1 MAGNHFKNGDG
12 ERSAVPPRSNGAG
25 NAGVPSGSSQ
35 NGAGNRTSPGET
47 AMFAALYEQSQ
58 KAKQAGRVGRQAFP
72 GGAGSAASSAGVRPA
87 PTGGANVAGPTGPAN
102 NANRAHNASPI
113 NSANPANSASSA
125 GDAGL
130 TGNLGTIYTGAS
142 ETGTFA
148 RLDDDGAEFKG
159 SGSKEDY
166 YDFGLNYGGDSST
179 SSTSNGLVRHRHRK
193 GERKKRRV
201 TAVVAAIVVVVLV
214 AFGVSGF
221 MLLNSAK
228 TVKSQAKETV
238 EIVGGLK
245 DKVTSG
251 DFSTLPDDA
260 KKIDELCS
268 SMKKET
274 SSPVWTMASFIPVY
288 GSDINAARTM
298 VDALSDVSS
307 GALVPM
313 ADNLAQATPGKLFQN
328 GTINVSALQAVAD
341 SLSDSSKVFKSANK
355 KVQSIG
361 DTHIA
366 QVTELV
372 DKAKDGFAVLD
383 GAVDAAEKV
392 APVLPQMLGA
402 NGQTRNYL
410 VYAMN
415 NVEIRACGGFGGSQ
429 GLISVTD
436 GQMSIG
442 DFVPRIGLSEDE
454 AVESVDEEDEAL
466 FGDHSNL
473 YNSGNTYSPDWPR
486 NSQRVAALWKS
497 QYGQDVDGVVGID
510 PVFLQYLLGL
520 VGNVSLPDGTVVDG
534 TNAAKVLMHDV
545 YWNYPVEESD
555 GIFASVASAAFD
567 KILGGI
573 GDVDVTKLVGAFERG
588 AEEGRLI
595 AWMRNDDEQN
605 AIKEMGI
612 DASLPDPDDPS
623 ADPVAGVY
631 FNNLSFSKL
640 DWYLNADTQIG
651 QGVKNG
657 DSTCSYRITVTLTN
671 IMTQEEAG
679 KLPDY
684 VAASAPDAARDDE
697 RLNVSLFAPT
707 GGNISDLTV
716 EGTQFGLG
724 AATWHGIPFYSGTVD
739 LHAGETTTIT
749 YTLTTSA
756 EAGDKP
762 LALRQTPTCQAARDS
777 ASA

>member
-12 ERSAVPPRSNGAG
+12 ERPAVPPRSNGTG

-87 PTGGANVAGPTGPAN
+87 PTGGANVAGSTGPAN
-102 NANRAHNASPI
+102 NANRAHNAGPV

-148 RLDDDGAEFKG
+148 RLNDDGAEFKG

-166 YDFGLNYGGDSST
+166 YDFGLNYGGDFST
-179 SSTSNGLVRHRHRK
+179 SPTSNGLVRHRHRK

-201 TAVVAAIVVVVLV
+201 AAVVAVIVAVVLV

-221 MLLNSAK
+221 MLFNSAK

-288 GSDINAARTM
+288 GGDINAARTM

-313 ADNLAQATPGKLFQN
+313 ADNLAQATPGKLFQD

-341 SLSDSSKVFKSANK
+341 SLSDSSKAFKSANEK
-355 KVQSIG
+355 IQGIG

-372 DKAKDGFAVLD
+372 DKAKDGFATLN

-410 VYAMN
+410 LYAMN

-442 DFVPRIGLSEDE
+442 EFVPRIGLSEDE

-466 FGDHSNL
+466 FGNHSNL

-573 GDVDVTKLVGAFERG
+573 GDVDVTKLVGAFEHG

-605 AIKEMGI
+605 AIKETGI
-612 DASLPDPDDPS
+612 DASLPNPDDPS

-657 DSTCSYRITVTLTN
+657 DGTCSYRITVTLTN

-684 VAASAPDAARDDE
+684 VAAGASDAARDDE
-697 RLNVSLFAPT
+697 RLNVSVFAPT

-762 LALRQTPTCQAARDS
+762 LTLRQTPTCQAARDS

>member
-12 ERSAVPPRSNGAG
+12 ERPAVPPRSNGTG

-87 PTGGANVAGPTGPAN
+87 PTGGANVAGSTGPAN
-102 NANRAHNASPI
+102 NANRAHNAGPV

-148 RLDDDGAEFKG
+148 RLNDDGAEFKG

-179 SSTSNGLVRHRHRK
+179 SPTSNGLVRHRHRK

-201 TAVVAAIVVVVLV
+201 AAVVAVIVAVVLV

-221 MLLNSAK
+221 MLFNSAK

-288 GSDINAARTM
+288 GGDINAARTM

-313 ADNLAQATPGKLFQN
+313 ADNLAQATPGKLFQD

-341 SLSDSSKVFKSANK
+341 SLSDSSKAFKSANEK
-355 KVQSIG
+355 IQGIG

-372 DKAKDGFAVLD
+372 DKAKDGFATLN

-410 VYAMN
+410 LYAMN

-442 DFVPRIGLSEDE
+442 EFVPRIGLSEDE

-466 FGDHSNL
+466 FGNHSNL

-497 QYGQDVDGVVGID
+497 QYGQDVDGVIGID

-573 GDVDVTKLVGAFERG
+573 GDVDVTKLVSAVERG

-605 AIKEMGI
+605 AIKETGI

-657 DSTCSYRITVTLTN
+657 DGTCSYRITVTLTN

-762 LALRQTPTCQAARDS
+762 LTLRQTPTCQAARDS

>member
-12 ERSAVPPRSNGAG
+12 ERPAVPPRSNGTG

-87 PTGGANVAGPTGPAN
+87 PTGGANVAGSTGPAN
-102 NANRAHNASPI
+102 NAHRAHNAGPV

-148 RLDDDGAEFKG
+148 RLNDDGAEFKG

-179 SSTSNGLVRHRHRK
+179 SPTSNGLVRHRHRK

-201 TAVVAAIVVVVLV
+201 AAVVAVIVAVVLV

-221 MLLNSAK
+221 MLFNSAK

-288 GSDINAARTM
+288 GGDINAARTM

-313 ADNLAQATPGKLFQN
+313 ADNLAQATPGKLFQD

-341 SLSDSSKVFKSANK
+341 SLSDSSKAFKGANK
-355 KVQSIG
+355 KVQGIG

-372 DKAKDGFAVLD
+372 DKAKDGFATLD
-383 GAVDAAEKV
+383 GVVDAAEKI

-442 DFVPRIGLSEDE
+442 EFVPRIGLSEDE

-466 FGDHSNL
+466 FGNHSNL

-605 AIKEMGI
+605 AIKETGI

-657 DSTCSYRITVTLTN
+657 DGTCSYRITVTLTN

-762 LALRQTPTCQAARDS
+762 LTLRQTPTCQAARDS

>member
-12 ERSAVPPRSNGAG
+12 ERPAVPPRSNGTG
-25 NAGVPSGSSQ
+25 NDGAPSGSSQ

-47 AMFAALYEQSQ
+47 AMFTALYEQSQ
-58 KAKQAGRVGRQAFP
+58 KAKQAGRVGRQTFP

-87 PTGGANVAGPTGPAN
+87 PTGGANVADPTDPAS
-102 NANRAHNASPI
+102 NAHRAHNAGPI

-179 SSTSNGLVRHRHRK
+179 SPTSNGLVRHRHRK
-193 GERKKRRV
+193 GERKNRRV
-201 TAVVAAIVVVVLV
+201 AAVVAAIVAVVLV
-214 AFGVSGF
+214 VFGVSGF
-221 MLLNSAK
+221 MLLSSAK

-313 ADNLAQATPGKLFQN
+313 ADNLAQATPGKLFQD

-341 SLSDSSKVFKSANK
+341 SLSDSSKAFKSANK
-355 KVQSIG
+355 KVQGIG

-372 DKAKDGFAVLD
+372 DKAKDGFATLD
-383 GAVDAAEKV
+383 GVVDAAEKI

-410 VYAMN
+410 LYAMN

-442 DFVPRIGLSEDE
+442 EFVPRIGLSEDE

-466 FGDHSNL
+466 FGNHSNL

-605 AIKEMGI
+605 AIKETGI

-657 DSTCSYRITVTLTN
+657 DGTCSYRITVTLTN

-684 VAASAPDAARDDE
+684 VAAGASDAARDDE
-697 RLNVSLFAPT
+697 RLNVSVFAPT

-762 LALRQTPTCQAARDS
+762 LTLRQTPTCQAARDS

>member
-113 NSANPANSASSA
+113 NSANPANSVSSA
-125 GDAGL
+125 GDAEL

-148 RLDDDGAEFKG
+148 RLNDDGAEFKG

-228 TVKSQAKETV
+228 TVRSQAKETV

-260 KKIDELCS
+260 KKIDELCT

-313 ADNLAQATPGKLFQN
+313 ADNLAQATPGKLFQD

-355 KVQSIG
+355 KVQGIG

-372 DKAKDGFAVLD
+372 DKAKDGFATLD

-466 FGDHSNL
+466 FGNHSNL

-605 AIKEMGI
+605 AIKETGI

-657 DSTCSYRITVTLTN
+657 DGTCSYRITVTLTN